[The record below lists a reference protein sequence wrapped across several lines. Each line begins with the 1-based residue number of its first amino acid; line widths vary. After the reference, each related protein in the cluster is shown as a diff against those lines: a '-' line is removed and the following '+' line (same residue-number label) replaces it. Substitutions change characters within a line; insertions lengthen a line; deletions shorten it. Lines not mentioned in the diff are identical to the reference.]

1 MIYFLLAMLSSAMI
15 SVLMR
20 LSGKYVRNNITLLAF
35 NYCMCSLL
43 GAVMTQ
49 TTDLFPKTDGMGLT
63 AALGIFNGILYL
75 GSFVL
80 FQWNISRN
88 GVVLPATFMK
98 LGVLVP
104 TLMAMTVFGEVPT
117 LAQGLGIL
125 GAVAAIIL
133 IQFEKGQGK
142 AESSLG
148 LIFLLL
154 AGGSADGMSKV
165 YETYGNPALSTH
177 FLLYTFL
184 VALILCVAFCVF
196 KKQSVTLADA
206 LFGLLI
212 GIPNYFSSHFLLKS
226 LESIPA
232 IVAYPGYSVGTI
244 VLVTLAGTLF
254 FQEKLRIRQLTA
266 LGIILAALALLN
278 L

>member
-49 TTDLFPKTDGMGLT
+49 TTDFFPQTDGIGLT
-63 AALGIFNGILYL
+63 AALGICNGFLYL

-80 FQWNISRN
+80 FQWNIGRN
-88 GVVLPATFMK
+88 GVVLPSTFMK

-104 TLMAMTVFGEVPT
+104 TLMAIIVFGEVPT
-117 LAQGLGIL
+117 LPQTIGIL
-125 GAVAAIIL
+125 GAVGAIVL

-142 AESSLG
+142 AGSSLG

-154 AGGSADGMSKV
+154 VGGLGDGMSKV
-165 YETYGNPALSTH
+165 YETYGNAALSSH

-184 VALILCVAFCVF
+184 VALVLCIAFCLF
-196 KKQSVTLADA
+196 KKQSVTPADA

-226 LESIPA
+226 LDHIPA
-232 IVAYPGYSVGTI
+232 IIAFPGYSVGTI
-244 VLVTLAGTLF
+244 VLVTLAGRIF
-254 FQEKLRIRQLTA
+254 FQEKLRKRQLAA